1 MLLSYYFVLLFKNL
15 LLTLYKIFLRVTKNF
30 YLAIFGL
37 DFFKTTIF
45 FIFKQNIRYRS
56 SDFMVCRRI
65 TTLTR
70 FIGDWN
76 ACACAT
82 ETKAKI
88 TTLTRLFLPLANSV
102 ITKNYE
108 KLKLIL
114 FLGLRRG
121 DWNVS
126 F

>member
-45 FIFKQNIRYRS
+45 FIFKQNIRYGS
-56 SDFMVCRRI
+56 SDFMVYRRI

-70 FIGDWN
+70 FI
-76 ACACAT
+76 
-82 ETKAKI
+82 
-88 TTLTRLFLPLANSV
+88 LPLANSV
-102 ITKNYE
+102 ITKNHEIAKAHFY
-108 KLKLIL
+108 
-114 FLGLRRG
+114 F
-121 DWNVS
+121 
-126 F
+126 